1 MNAQNYTQKSLAAI
15 QDAQSLT
22 IRNEN
27 QQMEQ
32 IHLFSALLQQED
44 GLVRELFKRMGVT
57 VESLEAAVNQE
68 LAKLPR
74 VSGSGREA
82 DKYYVSRAVDE
93 ALQKAEDIAKS
104 MKDDYVSVEHL
115 LLALFDT
122 ADSTIKNL
130 FRTYNITKEIGRAS
144 CRERV

>member
-68 LAKLPR
+68 LAKLP
-74 VSGSGREA
+74 G
-82 DKYYVSRAVDE
+82 
-93 ALQKAEDIAKS
+93 
-104 MKDDYVSVEHL
+104 
-115 LLALFDT
+115 
-122 ADSTIKNL
+122 
-130 FRTYNITKEIGRAS
+130 
-144 CRERV
+144 

>member
-57 VESLEAAVNQE
+57 VESL
-68 LAKLPR
+68 R
-74 VSGSGREA
+74 R
-82 DKYYVSRAVDE
+82 R
-93 ALQKAEDIAKS
+93 
-104 MKDDYVSVEHL
+104 
-115 LLALFDT
+115 
-122 ADSTIKNL
+122 
-130 FRTYNITKEIGRAS
+130 
-144 CRERV
+144 

>member
-32 IHLFSALLQQED
+32 IHLFSAPLLQQED

-74 VSGSGREA
+74 V
-82 DKYYVSRAVDE
+82 
-93 ALQKAEDIAKS
+93 
-104 MKDDYVSVEHL
+104 
-115 LLALFDT
+115 
-122 ADSTIKNL
+122 
-130 FRTYNITKEIGRAS
+130 
-144 CRERV
+144 ERLRQGG

>member
-115 LLALFDT
+115 LLALCLVPDLLQQE
-122 ADSTIKNL
+122 ICL
-130 FRTYNITKEIGRAS
+130 FCLSQNP
-144 CRERV
+144 VLQ